1 MAGEELR
8 VQVQPPP
15 INEREPTEMSTS
27 IGGRVYPESD
37 PDPEKER
44 LATGSLSA
52 TRALMSLPDAYEQHV
67 RRARRLR
74 FILFAGRTLAD
85 SGLLMAAFIIAYW
98 LRYGLEL
105 GRDVVAPESFKPLS
119 TFFPYLIA
127 YTAITLIS
135 FQARG
140 LYSVPRAAT
149 WLDHMRLVTS
159 GSLIG
164 VSALTLGALLLN
176 PVLPSRL
183 VFVFLWVCT
192 VVIFGIERFG
202 YRRLRMWFWRRGINI
217 RRALVVGSG
226 VAGQRIMKDIVER
239 PDLGYKLA
247 GYVADST
254 DGPGSSAW
262 SVPIRSK
269 NGGLHRLG
277 NVKDVNRILSGQHL
291 HEVIVA
297 LPATH
302 HAQILNIIDSCRE
315 FGVDFKLVPDLF
327 EMRFNEVRV
336 DELNGVPLIGL
347 KEVALKGFNL
357 FVKRVLDFLLAW
369 SMFIVAAIPML
380 IVAALIKLTSPGPVL
395 FKQKRVGRGGQV
407 FMCYK
412 FRSMYKDAE
421 ARLEEL
427 REYNEVDGPIFK
439 MRNDPRLT
447 PFGKFLRRTSL
458 DELPQVFNIL
468 KGEMSFVGPR
478 PPTPEEVTQYNE
490 WHLKR
495 LDVTPGLTGLW
506 QVSGR
511 SDLSFDDMVKLDI
524 YYAENWSLEMDT
536 MIILRTVP
544 AVLKR
549 EGAY

>member
-1 MAGEELR
+1 MPDQTG
-8 VQVQPPP
+8 
-15 INEREPTEMSTS
+15 TE
-27 IGGRVYPESD
+27 GGLVT
-37 PDPEKER
+37 K
-44 LATGSLSA
+44 
-52 TRALMSLPDAYEQHV
+52 SLPMPARVLVPLPSAYEERV

-74 FILFAGRTLAD
+74 FALFAGRAFAD
-85 SGLLMAAFIIAYW
+85 GVLLIVAFIVAYW

-105 GRDVVAPESFKPLS
+105 GRDVIAPESFKPIS
-119 TFFPYLIA
+119 DFYPYIISYAVLTLLA
-127 YTAITLIS
+127 Y
-135 FQARG
+135 QMRG

-149 WLDHMRLVTS
+149 WLDHMRLIVS
-159 GSLIG
+159 GTLLG

-183 VFVFLWVCT
+183 VFIFLGACT
-192 VVIFGIERFG
+192 IVLFGLERFG
-202 YRRLRMWFWRRGINI
+202 YRKLRMWFWRRGVNI
-217 RRALVVGSG
+217 RKALVVGSS

-247 GYVADST
+247 GYVSDSA
-254 DGPGSSAW
+254 DGPGTPSW
-262 SVPIRSK
+262 TVPIRTR

-277 NVKDVNRILSGQHL
+277 SIKDVGRILSGQHL

-336 DELNGVPLIGL
+336 DALNGVPLIGL
-347 KEVALKGFNL
+347 KETALKGFNL
-357 FVKRVLDFLLAW
+357 FVKRVLDMALGVLALIIAALP
-369 SMFIVAAIPML
+369 MLVIAAI
-380 IVAALIKLTSPGPVL
+380 VKLGSPGAVF
-395 FKQKRVGRGGQV
+395 FKQKRVGKAGEV
-407 FMCYK
+407 FTCYK
-412 FRSMYKDAE
+412 FRSMYRDAE

-427 REYNEVDGPIFK
+427 RKYNEVDGPIFK

-468 KGEMSFVGPR
+468 RGEMSFVGPR
-478 PPTPEEVTQYNE
+478 PPTPDEVTKYSE

-536 MIILRTVP
+536 MIILRTIP